1 MKNNFKRLQMINQ
14 IFGYSAFYSCEIT
27 KYSASCIGKFNPEV
41 LLKAL
46 KYKFKMNA
54 SPSGFIWL
62 TRGNYSI
69 TLTD

>member
-1 MKNNFKRLQMINQ
+1 MKNNLRRLQMLIR
-14 IFGYSAFYSCEIT
+14 IFGPDHFFNCEAT
-27 KYSASCIGKFNPEV
+27 NYSASCIGRYNHEM

-46 KYKFKMNA
+46 KYNFKL
-54 SPSGFIWL
+54 SITSSGYISL